1 MNGADI
7 LIASLKREGAD
18 TIFGYP
24 GGVLLGLY
32 DRLFDSDI
40 RHILPRHEQ
49 GGVHAAEGYAKASG
63 KVGVCMGTSGPGAT
77 NLVTGI
83 ADAYMDSIPLVV
95 LTGQVASELIGT
107 DAFQEADTIGITR
120 PIVKHSYLVKD
131 SGELSAVVREA
142 FHIAKSGRPGPVV
155 IDLPKNMLNTSIA
168 KAEGVGNG
176 EAQLAGYQPNYEG
189 HPMQIKKL
197 LSALDSAK
205 KPIIIAGGGVRSA
218 GASEYLIKFA
228 EATGI
233 PVLSTFMGLGCIP
246 HDHPLFAGWLGMHG
260 AYAAN
265 MSTINADYLMA
276 IGTRFSDRSTG
287 DFAQFAAG
295 AVKAH
300 IDIDPS
306 SISKNIPVN
315 TPIVGDAK
323 VVLEQLLKYISV
335 FKAEK
340 NEKARADWLKQ
351 IAKWGREKPFTYEK
365 SDKVIKPQ
373 FVVHEIFKLTKGE
386 AIITTEVGQN
396 QMWSAQY
403 YKFKYPNQFIS
414 SGGLGTMGFGLP
426 AAIGAKIALADR
438 EVFDIAGDDSILM
451 NIQELATAAQ
461 HRLGIKVAILNNR
474 FLGMVRQWQQLFFN
488 KRYSHTCME
497 FQPDFVK
504 LAEAFGCIGLLAEK
518 PDDVKPVL
526 REALKVKDK
535 PVVMDFCCDREENV
549 FPMVPAGAGLDKMIF
564 S

>member
-49 GGVHAAEGYAKASG
+49 GGVHAAEGYAKATG

-95 LTGQVASELIGT
+95 LTGQVASDLIGT

-131 SGELSAVVREA
+131 AGELAAVVKEA

-155 IDLPKNMLNTSIA
+155 IDLPKNMLNAPKSKT
-168 KAEGVGNG
+168 ENPGPV
-176 EAQLAGYQPNYEG
+176 ELPGYQPNYEG

-205 KPIIIAGGGVRSA
+205 KPIIIAGGGIRSA
-218 GASEYLIKFA
+218 GASAALIKFA

-233 PVLSTFMGLGCIP
+233 PVLSTFMGLGSIP

-260 AYAAN
+260 SYAAN
-265 MSTINADYLMA
+265 MSTVNTDYIMA

-287 DFAQFAAG
+287 DFAQFAPN

-365 SDKVIKPQ
+365 SDTVIKPQ
-373 FVVHEIFKLTKGE
+373 FVIHEIFKLTKGE

-396 QMWSAQY
+396 QMWAAQY

-426 AAIGAKIALADR
+426 AAIGAKIGLPNR
-438 EVFDIAGDDSILM
+438 EVFDIAGDGSILM

-461 HRLGIKVAILNNR
+461 HRLGIKIAILNNR
-474 FLGMVRQWQQLFFN
+474 FLGMVRQWQELFFN
-488 KRYSHTCME
+488 KRYSSTCME

-504 LAEAFGCIGLLAEK
+504 LAEAFGCVGLRADK
-518 PDDVKPVL
+518 PEEVKPVI
-526 REALKVKDK
+526 RESLKVKDK
-535 PVVMDFCCDREENV
+535 PVLMDFRCAREENV
-549 FPMVPAGAGLDKMIF
+549 FPMVPAGSGLDKMIF
-564 S
+564 G